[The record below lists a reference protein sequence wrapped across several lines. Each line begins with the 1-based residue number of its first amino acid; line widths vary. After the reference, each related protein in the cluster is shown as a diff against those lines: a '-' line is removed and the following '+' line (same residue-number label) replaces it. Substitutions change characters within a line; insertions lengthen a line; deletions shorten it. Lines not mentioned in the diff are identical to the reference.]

1 MYFCSQPSL
10 LEGENGFLAL
20 GYETKNDPLSIEYA
34 ERHRTMIEGVPLTV
48 GEWLLASLVLV
59 GGAVVQGSV
68 GFGVA
73 LLGAPLLFLV
83 DPALVPAPMLIA
95 GLTLPALILVRDRAG
110 LEKAPVAWAVPGFMV
125 GSVLAG
131 GVVASLPEGGLA
143 LVFGSLVLLAVALS
157 ALGWAPAEPHGRHL
171 AAAGTLAGFMA
182 TATSIGGPPL
192 ALVFQHAAG
201 RRLRAT
207 LSAIFVPGGLFAL
220 ASLAAVGRFGGAEL
234 VLGLALL
241 PAIVAGFW
249 LSGFTARALDRAW
262 LRPAVLG
269 VSAVAG
275 AGAVVRAL
283 L

>member
-1 MYFCSQPSL
+1 MLPDL
-10 LEGENGFLAL
+10 
-20 GYETKNDPLSIEYA
+20 
-34 ERHRTMIEGVPLTV
+34 PLTL

-83 DPALVPAPMLIA
+83 EPALVPAPMLVA

-110 LEKAPVAWAVPGFMV
+110 LEKGPVAWALPGFLV
-125 GSVLAG
+125 GSVVAG
-131 GVVASLPEGGLA
+131 GVVASLPQGGLA

-157 ALGWAPAEPHGRHL
+157 ALGWAPAEPRGGHL
-171 AAAGTLAGFMA
+171 VAAGTLAGFMA

-192 ALVFQHAAG
+192 ALVFQSASG
-201 RRLRAT
+201 LRLRAT

-220 ASLAAVGRFGGAEL
+220 LSLGMVGRFGGTEL

-241 PAIVAGFW
+241 PAVVAGFW

-262 LRPAVLG
+262 LRPAVLA
-269 VSAVAG
+269 VSAIAG
-275 AGAVVRAL
+275 AGAVARAL
-283 L
+283 V

>member
-1 MYFCSQPSL
+1 
-10 LEGENGFLAL
+10 
-20 GYETKNDPLSIEYA
+20 
-34 ERHRTMIEGVPLTV
+34 MIEGVPLTV

-157 ALGWAPAEPHGRHL
+157 ALGWA
-171 AAAGTLAGFMA
+171 
-182 TATSIGGPPL
+182 
-192 ALVFQHAAG
+192 
-201 RRLRAT
+201 
-207 LSAIFVPGGLFAL
+207 
-220 ASLAAVGRFGGAEL
+220 
-234 VLGLALL
+234 
-241 PAIVAGFW
+241 
-249 LSGFTARALDRAW
+249 
-262 LRPAVLG
+262 
-269 VSAVAG
+269 
-275 AGAVVRAL
+275 
-283 L
+283 

>member
-1 MYFCSQPSL
+1 MMLPNL
-10 LEGENGFLAL
+10 
-20 GYETKNDPLSIEYA
+20 
-34 ERHRTMIEGVPLTV
+34 PLTV
-48 GEWLLASLVLV
+48 EEWLLASLVLV
-59 GGAVVQGSV
+59 AGAVVQGSV

-83 DPALVPAPMLIA
+83 NPALVPGPMLVA

-110 LEKAPVAWAVPGFMV
+110 LLKGPVAWALAGFLV

-131 GVVASLPEGGLA
+131 GLVASLPGDGLA

-192 ALVFQHAAG
+192 ALVFQNASG
-201 RRLRAT
+201 QRLRAT

-220 ASLAAVGRFGGAEL
+220 LSLAAVDRFDGAGL

-241 PAIVAGFW
+241 PAVFAGFW
-249 LSGFTARALDRAW
+249 LSGFTIRALDRAW
-262 LRPAVLG
+262 LRPAVLA

-275 AGAVVRAL
+275 AGAMARAL
-283 L
+283 V